1 MRSDLEVS
9 FRRRGVYRKLEETGK
24 SPVSSLYFYL
34 FRFSRLLPVFCRWAL
49 FAQSIVRKHDVVEDF
64 VAVCNTTS
72 FFRLFSFAREVGASI
87 IDPAD
92 FSVLLAAQFHSPTAD
107 PVRLCTRGRVAQV
120 ERIIHGIYRAPHF
133 HSDLSFQIGCDFDY
147 LFIYLSSHY
156 RKNDIIFVII
166 FFVRFFEHYSFDL
179 FDTTNIDNIR
189 RIKSVCRGIFYNLF
203 L

>member
-9 FRRRGVYRKLEETGK
+9 FRRRGIYRKLEETGK

-34 FRFSRLLPVFCRWAL
+34 FRLSRLLPVFCRWAL
-49 FAQSIVRKHDVVEDF
+49 FAQSIVRKHDAVEDF
-64 VAVCNTTS
+64 VAVCNTNS
-72 FFRLFSFAREVGASI
+72 FFRLFSFARKVGASI

-133 HSDLSFQIGCDFDY
+133 HGRSVVSDRVRFRLPFYILVVALLKELYYICYNFFRSVFRT
-147 LFIYLSSHY
+147 L
-156 RKNDIIFVII
+156 
-166 FFVRFFEHYSFDL
+166 FVR
-179 FDTTNIDNIR
+179 
-189 RIKSVCRGIFYNLF
+189 SV
-203 L
+203 